1 MMPIRRK
8 VTRRNKRILNSI
20 ADLQVVLEA
29 SPEDPAGLIH
39 SNEVVSLIVVPPS
52 DPDESVVIVG
62 EANEGSRKR
71 QKKESPRVNKKREKY
86 AAPAGSHTFVP
97 CSHNT
102 KSYQCC
108 KVRPNHVSIF
118 RERQMRAVEN
128 DRRKNHPVLTRRG
141 KNMLHQLDHILLS
154 HAHILLNHTSV
165 AK

>member
-1 MMPIRRK
+1 MPIRRK

-97 CSHNT
+97 CSHTT

-108 KVRPNHVSIF
+108 KIRPNHVSIF
-118 RERQMRAVEN
+118 R
-128 DRRKNHPVLTRRG
+128 TRLYE
-141 KNMLHQLDHILLS
+141 KQDK
-154 HAHILLNHTSV
+154 HAQDQYV
-165 AK
+165 